1 MPKRKSTGLD
11 VAQNARRV
19 FDEAIASVEETTSV
33 SSSMISIVMAEMGRR
48 GGKVGGKRRLVTMT
62 PERRQEVAR
71 LAAQKR
77 WGSKRTKAK
86 SAK

>member
-1 MPKRKSTGLD
+1 MPKRKSTKLD

-19 FDEAIASVEETTSV
+19 FDEALASVETTTV
-33 SSSMISIVMAEMGRR
+33 SRSMISVVMAEMGRR
-48 GGKVGGKRRLVTMT
+48 GGLIGGKRRLETMT
-62 PERRQEVAR
+62 PERRQEIGR

-77 WGSKRTKAK
+77 WGTKRK

>member
-19 FDEAIASVEETTSV
+19 FDEALASVEETTV
-33 SSSMISIVMAEMGRR
+33 SQTTISLVMAQMGRK
-48 GGKVGGKRRLVTMT
+48 GGQIGGKRRLITMT

-71 LAAQKR
+71 QAALKR
-77 WGSKRTKAK
+77 WGTKRKRSK